1 MKVVGVVMKVKP
13 TSLAG
18 EMYLRRA
25 CETASRGVSTTAVRS
40 AAATTTTGKDGDEK
54 AKADAE
60 AEEEDDATAIVDL
73 QPVHYVPKAE
83 RGKKQVFKVDVNMG
97 ETRLERNARTCPTRE
112 LNFTPVTWGKHKSP
126 YRKFRHMMNF
136 FQSSPVQRLAFPDLF
151 SVATIAT
158 GLTVWNELIVHKES
172 MMSMSSAGF
181 AGATTAIGLL
191 AGFRLNAS
199 YGRYEECRIFWGDI
213 NNTIR
218 DLACQTMMWMKDDDQ
233 RTRMLKLCKAFPM
246 VLVFHL
252 NGKGC
257 HHNMK
262 RKSTPA
268 EPEPFED
275 RIHVEFQ
282 AELRDIY
289 SDGKDEEDFVRLSD
303 VKYAGGNTPLE
314 VLTCMRET
322 IAGSVG
328 TVDSIYVRE
337 LDEQCQRLCAAFGAS
352 ERVLRTPLPT
362 GFTRHSSR
370 LLFLWSNALPFAL
383 YPAMGPFGTLP
394 LSVMTS
400 YAILG
405 IEDLGVQLEEPFDI
419 LPLRQYS
426 DGMFDAIN
434 AIENNFTP
442 YVIQD
447 EDGITAT
454 TADTAAADVDA
465 TPTIDQL
472 AARKAAAQTKLDVA
486 A

>member
-1 MKVVGVVMKVKP
+1 
-13 TSLAG
+13 
-18 EMYLRRA
+18 
-25 CETASRGVSTTAVRS
+25 
-40 AAATTTTGKDGDEK
+40 
-54 AKADAE
+54 
-60 AEEEDDATAIVDL
+60 
-73 QPVHYVPKAE
+73 
-83 RGKKQVFKVDVNMG
+83 
-97 ETRLERNARTCPTRE
+97 
-112 LNFTPVTWGKHKSP
+112 
-126 YRKFRHMMNF
+126 
-136 FQSSPVQRLAFPDLF
+136 
-151 SVATIAT
+151 
-158 GLTVWNELIVHKES
+158 
-172 MMSMSSAGF
+172 
-181 AGATTAIGLL
+181 
-191 AGFRLNAS
+191 
-199 YGRYEECRIFWGDI
+199 
-213 NNTIR
+213 
-218 DLACQTMMWMKDDDQ
+218 
-233 RTRMLKLCKAFPM
+233 
-246 VLVFHL
+246 
-252 NGKGC
+252 
-257 HHNMK
+257 
-262 RKSTPA
+262 
-268 EPEPFED
+268 
-275 RIHVEFQ
+275 
-282 AELRDIY
+282 
-289 SDGKDEEDFVRLSD
+289 
-303 VKYAGGNTPLE
+303 
-314 VLTCMRET
+314 
-322 IAGSVG
+322 
-328 TVDSIYVRE
+328 